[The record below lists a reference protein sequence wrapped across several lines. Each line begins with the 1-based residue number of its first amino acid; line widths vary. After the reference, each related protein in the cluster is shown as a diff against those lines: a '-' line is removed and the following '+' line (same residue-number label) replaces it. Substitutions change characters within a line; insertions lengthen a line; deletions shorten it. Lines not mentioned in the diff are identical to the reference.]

1 MKELLA
7 KLKQLESERAV
18 IDQKITAIQKVIE
31 LFNETPVKNYLTEK
45 KKPVKQS
52 YKPLVPKGTV
62 EDAIEYATD
71 LIELRDAVRFSQV
84 HDKFKH
90 LDKPTLARAFKK
102 FFTRVEGSY
111 NWTIEKPPA
120 KPTMVAGDGD

>member
-7 KLKQLESERAV
+7 KLKQLEAERAE

-31 LFNETPVKNYLTEK
+31 LFSETPAKNYLAAK
-45 KKPVKQS
+45 KEPVKQS
-52 YKPLVPKGTV
+52 SKPLIPEGTV

-71 LIELRDAVRFSQV
+71 LIDLHDEVRFSQV
-84 HDKFKH
+84 HNKFKH
-90 LDKPTLARAFKK
+90 LDKPALARAFKK

-120 KPTMVAGDGD
+120 KPTMAAGDGD